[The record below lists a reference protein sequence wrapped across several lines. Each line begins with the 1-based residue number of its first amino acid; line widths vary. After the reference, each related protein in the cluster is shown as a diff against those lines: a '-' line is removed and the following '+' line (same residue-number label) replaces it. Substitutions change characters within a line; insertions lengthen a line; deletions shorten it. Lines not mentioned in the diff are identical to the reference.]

1 MTNENQQQWVMRVEQ
16 GQWRWTVASSLPE
29 ESLPATPVPVMRN
42 HEDSEQDSWSA
53 VVFAAGCSDPG
64 VSDAEPTVMEQALRL
79 RDASSA
85 REAMAFL
92 VGKGITDELAAIAL
106 VGVRCYMPGSLVPN
120 VRPPH

>member
-1 MTNENQQQWVMRVEQ
+1 MTNENQQQWVMRVEK
-16 GQWRWTVASSLPE
+16 GEWRWTIASSAPE
-29 ESLPATPVPVMRN
+29 LLEFTPLPATRN
-42 HEDSEQDSWSA
+42 HEDSERDSWSA
-53 VVFAAGCSDPG
+53 VVFAAGCSEPG

-85 REAMAFL
+85 RDAMAFL

-120 VRPPH
+120 GRPPH